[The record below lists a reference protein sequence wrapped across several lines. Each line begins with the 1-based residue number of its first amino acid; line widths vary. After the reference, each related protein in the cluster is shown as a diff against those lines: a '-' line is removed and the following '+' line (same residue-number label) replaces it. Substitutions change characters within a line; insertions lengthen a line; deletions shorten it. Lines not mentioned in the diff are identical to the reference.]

1 MARRTFTIGYG
12 SGCRSFELDESRLL
26 LEMKANPSGEP
37 VDEDE
42 EIRRALREPIG
53 KPTLDQVVHPGES
66 VCIITSDIT
75 RPCPSDRILPPLVA
89 VLEEAGIRAEDITIV
104 FALGSHRRHTEEEK
118 RRLVGSALYSRVHTQ
133 DSDPEDTIY
142 LGTTSYGTPVNITA
156 CVAQADRR
164 ICVGNIEY
172 HYFAGYSGGGK
183 ALMPGVSDRAAIQ
196 ANHSRMIE
204 PSARAGAIVDNPLR
218 LDIEEAADLC
228 GCDYILNVVLDE
240 DKNIIKA
247 VAGDHREAHRAGC
260 SYLDQIYKIA
270 IPRLADLVIATPGG
284 LPKDIN
290 VYQTQKALDNAAQAV
305 RPGGIIVLAGQC
317 AEGFG
322 EHVFE
327 EWLKDAEK
335 PADLVERVQR
345 EFRLG
350 GHKAAAIAMVL
361 AKADVHF
368 VSDMP
373 HLDAART
380 FMQPYGDL
388 GEAIEAAL
396 NRLGPDAKVIFM
408 PHAGSTLP
416 CLEQARTK
424 RAKAGSRGAAGV

>member
-1 MARRTFTIGYG
+1 MDREEEGALMARKALTIGYG
-12 SGCRSFELDESRLL
+12 SGFRTFEIEEDRLL
-26 LEMKANPSGEP
+26 LEMKANPVDEP
-37 VDEDE
+37 VDEIQ
-42 EIRRALREPIG
+42 EICRALRETIG
-53 KPTLDQVVHPGES
+53 KPPLDQVVRPGET

-75 RPCPSDRILPPLVA
+75 RPCPSDKILPPLVIA
-89 VLEEAGIRAEDITIV
+89 LEDAGIRPDDITIV

-118 RRLVGSALYSRVHTQ
+118 RRLIGDALYSKVHTQ
-133 DSDPEDTIY
+133 DSDPEDTVY
-142 LGTTSYGTPVNITA
+142 LGTTQYGTPVNITA

-196 ANHSRMIE
+196 ANHSRMVE
-204 PSARAGAIVDNPLR
+204 DSARAGAILDNPLR

-240 DKNIIKA
+240 DKKIITA
-247 VAGDHREAHRAGC
+247 VAGDHRAAHRAGC
-260 SYLDQIYKIA
+260 AFLDQIYKID

-284 LPKDIN
+284 LPKDLN

-327 EWLKDAEK
+327 EWLNDARK
-335 PADLVERVQR
+335 PGDLVERVRR

-350 GHKAAAIAMVL
+350 GHKAAAIALVL
-361 AKADVHF
+361 AKADVLF

-373 HLDAART
+373 EDLAART
-380 FMQPYGDL
+380 FMQPFREL
-388 GEAIEAAL
+388 GQAVDTAL
-396 NRLGPDAKVIFM
+396 DRLGPEAKVIFM

-416 CLEQARTK
+416 NLKVVSDGE
-424 RAKAGSRGAAGV
+424 